1 MSTNIDKR
9 RPEHVAQYL
18 NEAAGEP
25 VDAEET
31 REPTNTGAIAE
42 ALGVD
47 RDQLLRYARDHPN
60 PTAAYILGWAG
71 ADPALADDVEAWLDA
86 YGRTAADRWEVS
98 GD

>member
-9 RPEHVAQYL
+9 RPEHVAQYIK
-18 NEAAGEP
+18 EAAGEP
-25 VDAEET
+25 VGDEEP

-47 RDQLLRYARDHPN
+47 REQLLRYARDHPN

-71 ADPALADDVEAWLDA
+71 ADPALGEEVDAWLDA

-98 GD
+98 ER